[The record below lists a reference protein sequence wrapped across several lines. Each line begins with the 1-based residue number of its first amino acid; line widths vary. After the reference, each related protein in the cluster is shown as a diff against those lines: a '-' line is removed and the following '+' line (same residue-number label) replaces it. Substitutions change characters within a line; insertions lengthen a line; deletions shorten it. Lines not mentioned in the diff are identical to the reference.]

1 MASTMAA
8 QPSEG
13 NLLHSGRASATQTGR
28 TGRTGR
34 RVSAAVVSDEQ
45 LDSLLHDDW
54 QDDAV
59 KSLSRR
65 VVEGFLSKVSPMI
78 HNLYII
84 YKSHY
89 WFFVLFIKKN
99 I

>member
-13 NLLHSGRASATQTGR
+13 NLLHSGRASVSQTGR

-34 RVSAAVVSDEQ
+34 VNAAVVSDEQ

-78 HNLYII
+78 HMCI
-84 YKSHY
+84 
-89 WFFVLFIKKN
+89 
-99 I
+99 